1 VNTSHIIPVQDEFP
15 KDAAGGENVED
26 QNVEDQNILHKKYM

>member
-1 VNTSHIIPVQDEFP
+1 VNTSYIIPVQDEFP